1 MQGPILT
8 KNGLYNIK
16 NTWLIY
22 MVDHEP
28 KRPYEPFLM
37 SEEDCMSFSSLVLM
51 TILVICNIEVKQKQ
65 FFWHRKTARS
75 PLGPP

>member
-1 MQGPILT
+1 
-8 KNGLYNIK
+8 
-16 NTWLIY
+16 

-28 KRPYEPFLM
+28 KQPYEPFLM

-65 FFWHRKTARS
+65 FFWHRETASS
-75 PLGPP
+75 PLGPPKGGPISPHKVSRFGSSLFR

>member
-1 MQGPILT
+1 
-8 KNGLYNIK
+8 
-16 NTWLIY
+16 

-37 SEEDCMSFSSLVLM
+37 SEEDCMSFSSFVLM

-75 PLGPP
+75 PLGPPEGSQQRCDTILYFNFRPFFI